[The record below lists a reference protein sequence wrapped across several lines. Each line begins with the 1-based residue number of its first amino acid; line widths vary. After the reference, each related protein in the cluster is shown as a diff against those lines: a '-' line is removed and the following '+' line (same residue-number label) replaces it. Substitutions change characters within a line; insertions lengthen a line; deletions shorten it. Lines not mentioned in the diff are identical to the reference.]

1 MASVVNKVYEYST
14 VVVADCF
21 ALNFVRIQPPRYYG
35 HFFWLA
41 GKNRHTFNCKKNLVN
56 MAILLMWPM
65 FLAQWPK
72 NHLVES
78 F

>member
-35 HFFWLA
+35 HFFWPP
-41 GKNRHTFNCKKNLVN
+41 GKNRHTFNCKKTPCEFCHPVTVANVFG
-56 MAILLMWPM
+56 P
-65 FLAQWPK
+65 LAKKP
-72 NHLVES
+72 S
-78 F
+78 C